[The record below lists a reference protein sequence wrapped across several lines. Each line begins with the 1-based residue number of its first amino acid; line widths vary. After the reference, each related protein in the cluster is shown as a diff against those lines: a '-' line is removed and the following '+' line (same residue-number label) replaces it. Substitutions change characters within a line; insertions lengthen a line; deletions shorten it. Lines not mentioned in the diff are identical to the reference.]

1 MNPIDILNKFIIQ
14 ELDGD
19 VFLLL
24 DYDLKRLKNNAVL
37 GCPNRRF
44 DPDDTNLMRAVYC
57 IVFCDVW
64 TNLSL
69 ENSGDGKLRGDTI
82 NSSATFFS
90 YPWNDKFTPKWEP
103 SIELTEK
110 NKELPAY
117 VPYNWKYDGIAG

>member
-57 IVFCDVW
+57 IVFGDVW

-69 ENSGDGKLRGDTI
+69 ENCVVIQLIQAQLSSLILGTI
-82 NSSATFFS
+82 SSHQ
-90 YPWNDKFTPKWEP
+90 NG
-103 SIELTEK
+103 
-110 NKELPAY
+110 NHQ
-117 VPYNWKYDGIAG
+117 

>member
-1 MNPIDILNKFIIQ
+1 MNPIDILKNFIIQ

-57 IVFCDVW
+57 VVFGDVW
-64 TNLSL
+64 ANLSL

-82 NSSATFFS
+82 NSSATFS
-90 YPWNDKFTPKWEP
+90 LILGTISSHPNG
-103 SIELTEK
+103 SHQ
-110 NKELPAY
+110 
-117 VPYNWKYDGIAG
+117 

>member
-44 DPDDTNLMRAVYC
+44 DPDDTNLMRAVCC
-57 IVFCDVW
+57 IVFGDVW

-69 ENSGDGKLRGDTI
+69 ETLEMENCVVIQLIQAQLSSLILGTI
-82 NSSATFFS
+82 SSHQ
-90 YPWNDKFTPKWEP
+90 NG
-103 SIELTEK
+103 
-110 NKELPAY
+110 NHQ
-117 VPYNWKYDGIAG
+117 